1 MSIIRSKGDVEALA
15 KRKGAPSIIE
25 ETVMTDITNE
35 AAAGGESVRITMDQ
49 TNESGECISRII
61 AEWNGM
67 PNEEANAFSMACA
80 GAVFQVVDGFRSAK
94 VAQEVVVEERKTPPG
109 QNR

>member
-1 MSIIRSKGDVEALA
+1 
-15 KRKGAPSIIE
+15 
-25 ETVMTDITNE
+25 MTDITNE

-49 TNESGECISRII
+49 TNEAGERISRVI
-61 AEWNGM
+61 AEWHGM

-80 GAVFQVVDGFRSAK
+80 SAVFGVLDEFRNAK
-94 VAQEVVVEERKTPPG
+94 ASHVYDAAVVVEERKTPPG